1 MELRKLIFGQTAS
14 SDALT
19 IFQDIFEQ
27 IFDLF
32 EQTSSLESICQ
43 QQKQQRDRKRR
54 FIDDVATAGV
64 VIKRRKM
71 SPIDIDAEISTCDF
85 NEYLVHIFH
94 YFLFYKWI

>member
-32 EQTSSLESICQ
+32 EQTSSLESICR
-43 QQKQQRDRKRR
+43 QQKQLDRKRR
-54 FIDDVATAGV
+54 FIDYVATSGV

-71 SPIDIDAEISTCDF
+71 SPIDIDAEISTGDL